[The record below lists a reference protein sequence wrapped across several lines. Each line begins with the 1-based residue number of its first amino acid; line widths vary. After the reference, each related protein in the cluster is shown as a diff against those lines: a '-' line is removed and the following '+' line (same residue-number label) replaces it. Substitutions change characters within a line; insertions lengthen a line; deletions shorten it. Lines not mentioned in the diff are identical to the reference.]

1 MRSKAELQ
9 AAIRQHRRAVL
20 VVNTRSRRGAR
31 MYRDAGRQLE
41 AAGFGLHTDPPLP
54 LDIDGEI
61 SGQTPARIT
70 LAPNALRVMVGPGFP
85 DT

>member
-1 MRSKAELQ
+1 
-9 AAIRQHRRAVL
+9 VW
-20 VVNTRSRRGAR
+20 
-31 MYRDAGRQLE
+31 
-41 AAGFGLHTDPPLP
+41 LHTDPPLP

-85 DT
+85 GT

>member
-1 MRSKAELQ
+1 MRSKADLQ

-41 AAGFGLHTDPPLP
+41 AAGFGLL
-54 LDIDGEI
+54 G
-61 SGQTPARIT
+61 SFAASRPASWRPASRPRWT
-70 LAPNALRVMVGPGFP
+70 WRP
-85 DT
+85 TC